1 MNPSNSRI
9 PTFNLDVDAG
19 KASPST
25 RNRIGKAVD
34 TVLTRDIRG
43 TIVPDGQWIDLEMGT
58 AVSITQ
64 ALGSSYTIAV
74 DGRLV
79 RLDGEDG
86 DAIGQ
91 EKKGLLSEDLVNRP
105 LNEETIR
112 GILKTVFDPEIP
124 VNVVDLG
131 LVYGVKQPS
140 PAEVWIDLTLTAP
153 GCGMGEVLIQEI
165 EMKLKK
171 HPSIEKA
178 VVNLVFDPPWNR
190 SMLSTAAQLELGL
203 L

>member
-1 MNPSNSRI
+1 MKQSNSRI
-9 PTFNLDVDAG
+9 PTFNLDVAAER
-19 KASPST
+19 ASPST
-25 RNRIGKAVD
+25 RNLAGKAVD
-34 TVLTRDIRG
+34 TSLTRDVRG
-43 TIVPDGQWIDLEMGT
+43 IIVPDGQWIDLTAGT

-64 ALGSSYTIAV
+64 ALGSSFTIAV

-86 DAIGQ
+86 DALGQ
-91 EKKGLLSEDLVNRP
+91 EKKGLLSEDLANKP
-105 LNEETIR
+105 LNEETINA
-112 GILKTVFDPEIP
+112 ILKTVFDPEIP
-124 VNVVDLG
+124 VNIVDLG

-140 PAEVWIDLTLTAP
+140 PSTVSIDLTLTAP

-171 HPSIEKA
+171 HPAIEKA
-178 VVNLVFDPPWNR
+178 VVNLVFDPPWSRN
-190 SMLSTAAQLELGL
+190 MLSTAAQLELGL

>member
-1 MNPSNSRI
+1 MAAER
-9 PTFNLDVDAG
+9 
-19 KASPST
+19 ASPST
-25 RNRIGKAVD
+25 RNLAGKAVD
-34 TVLTRDIRG
+34 TSLTRDVRG
-43 TIVPDGQWIDLEMGT
+43 IIVPDGQWIDLTAGT

-64 ALGSSYTIAV
+64 ALGSSFTIAV

-86 DAIGQ
+86 DALGQ
-91 EKKGLLSEDLVNRP
+91 EKKGLLSEDLANKP
-105 LNEETIR
+105 LNEETINA
-112 GILKTVFDPEIP
+112 ILKTVFDPEIP
-124 VNVVDLG
+124 VNIVDLG

-140 PAEVWIDLTLTAP
+140 PSTVSIDLTLTAP

-171 HPSIEKA
+171 HPAIEKA
-178 VVNLVFDPPWNR
+178 VVNLVFDPPWSRN
-190 SMLSTAAQLELGL
+190 MLSTAAQLELGL

>member
-178 VVNLVFDPPWNR
+178 VVNLVFDPPWSR

>member
-9 PTFNLDVDAG
+9 PTFNLDADAG

-43 TIVPDGQWIDLEMGT
+43 IIVPDGQWIDLEMGT

>member
-1 MNPSNSRI
+1 M
-9 PTFNLDVDAG
+9 DAA

-25 RNRIGKAVD
+25 RNLSGKAVD
-34 TVLTRDIRG
+34 ATLTRDVRG
-43 TIVPDGQWIDLEMGT
+43 IIVPDGQWISLEKGT
-58 AVSITQ
+58 PISITQ

-91 EKKGLLSEDLVNRP
+91 EKKGLLSADLAKQP
-105 LNEETIR
+105 LNEETLKA
-112 GILKTVFDPEIP
+112 ILKTVYDPEIP
-124 VNVVDLG
+124 VNIVDLG
-131 LVYGVKQPS
+131 LVYAISQPTPTQVS
-140 PAEVWIDLTLTAP
+140 VDLTLTAP

-171 HPSIEKA
+171 HPAVEKA
-178 VVNLVFDPPWNR
+178 VVNLVFDPPWDR